1 MLAIVA
7 SPSTEVRRV
16 LEAALRENERQL
28 GKVFVIDPEFKMK
41 AAEVV
46 ERGGA
51 ANSGAV
57 GNIRCAIRAITRG
70 EIPTSP
76 TVSRQCVGAINGLL
90 RDNPDFP
97 AEAKNYLLAVRQSL
111 ENRASSEIYREVE
124 AVDRRK
130 VSDDLVR
137 AVEQRGGVYVYSL
150 PHYLN
155 YPCKVDPE
163 RYWYKI
169 GFTTGD
175 AQSRV
180 ISSHRKTG
188 LPEDPVVRR
197 TYFSNSL
204 QPRDMETQI
213 HNLLIASGLQTDAET
228 GGEEWFATTEEQL
241 DAFAAALEFEIVGP
255 AETSE
260 EDDE

>member
-1 MLAIVA
+1 MS
-7 SPSTEVRRV
+7 SPSTDVRKV
-16 LEAALRENERQL
+16 LEAALRANSRQL
-28 GKVFVIDPEFKMK
+28 GKVFEIDPELNMK

-57 GNIRCAIRAITRG
+57 GNIRCAIRAIIQG

-76 TVSRQCVGAINGLL
+76 TVSRQCVGAVNGLL

-97 AEAKNYLLAVRQSL
+97 AEVKNYLFAVRQGL
-111 ENRASSEIYREVE
+111 EDRALSEVYREVE
-124 AVDRRK
+124 AVDRREA
-130 VSDDLVR
+130 SDDLVR
-137 AVEQRGGVYVYSL
+137 TVEQRGGVYVYSL

-155 YPCKVDPE
+155 FPCKVDPE
-163 RYWYKI
+163 RYWYKV

-175 AQSRV
+175 SQSRV

-197 TYFSNSL
+197 TYFSSSL
-204 QPRDMETQI
+204 QPRDMEARI
-213 HNLLIASGLQTDAET
+213 HKLLIASGLQTDAET

-241 DAFAAALEFEIVGP
+241 DAIADALGFEIVGP
-255 AETSE
+255 TESSAE
-260 EDDE
+260 EDE

>member
-1 MLAIVA
+1 MA

-16 LEAALRENERQL
+16 LEAALRANGRQL

-57 GNIRCAIRAITRG
+57 GNIRCAIRAIILG

-90 RDNPDFP
+90 RDNPNLLP
-97 AEAKNYLLAVRQSL
+97 EAKKFLLGVRQGL
-111 ENRASSEIYREVE
+111 EDRASSETYREAE
-124 AVDRRK
+124 AVDRRAA
-130 VSDDLVR
+130 SDDLVR
-137 AVEQRGGVYVYSL
+137 AVEERGGVYVYSL

-155 YPCKVDPE
+155 FPCKSDPD
-163 RYWYKI
+163 RFWYKV

-175 AQSRV
+175 FESRV

-197 TYFSNSL
+197 TYFSKEL
-204 QPRDMETQI
+204 QPRDMETRM
-213 HNLLIASGLQTDAET
+213 HKLLTASGLQTEAET

-241 DAFAAALEFEIVGP
+241 DAIADALGFEIVGP
-255 AETSE
+255 AESSE
-260 EDDE
+260 EEDE